1 MAGKIAVAVVGLFA
15 YLTLEVWLGA
25 FVGLWKTDLVTDTIF
40 WIVASGFSF
49 FIDATQA
56 GCDRHFFLRHLI
68 ESLGVAVAIG
78 FFINIFPLSLWAEVL
93 LVPLLA
99 TLALTA
105 QVAETEDEPRQVAR
119 YLNSILKLILLLLAF
134 RVVVLLA
141 KDWTAINKGELIRSF
156 LLPTWL
162 AIGLTPYVFLLAV
175 VSSYEQLFLELKLH
189 RADGDQI
196 ALKLHLAAL
205 IAFGLHPRRLQKF
218 VDPWSARLAQTES
231 FRSALLVVR
240 AFLASTRVSGESD
253 RGPSLAS
260 TLRAFSLK
268 KFWAGGVLS
277 YSIASALERENQDRG
292 GP

>member
-1 MAGKIAVAVVGLFA
+1 MAGKIAVAVVGLFV

-105 QVAETEDEPRQVAR
+105 QVARAEDEPRQVAR

-189 RADGDQI
+189 RA
-196 ALKLHLAAL
+196 
-205 IAFGLHPRRLQKF
+205 RRR
-218 VDPWSARLAQTES
+218 PNRTETAS
-231 FRSALLVVR
+231 RCAHRVRSASKATAEIR
-240 AFLASTRVSGESD
+240 
-253 RGPSLAS
+253 
-260 TLRAFSLK
+260 
-268 KFWAGGVLS
+268 
-277 YSIASALERENQDRG
+277 
-292 GP
+292 